1 MHSFIYN
8 LSSSDHGKKYEDYNV
23 GGMISTADYADEVHK
38 SNKRRYKDAMDCLKK
53 EFQGEVNWDWDL
65 KCANGSLVKL
75 SLKGMKEYCRR
86 TKEKSTNVEIEELYG
101 LLFINNYGEVENAY
115 HYLQTLIS
123 DIERKMKEGTQK
135 ETYINLWVNQV
146 FDYHYYY

>member
-53 EFQGEVNWDWDL
+53 EFQGEVNWNL
-65 KCANGSLVKL
+65 KCAKGSLVKL

-101 LLFINNYGEVENAY
+101 LLFINNYGGVENAY

-123 DIERKMKEGTQK
+123 DIERGMKEGTQK
-135 ETYINLWVNQV
+135 GTYINLWVNQV
-146 FDYHYYY
+146 FDYHY